1 MMLHMLFQ
9 SAYHAAPYIG
19 YHRVPG
25 DSTGGSPA
33 NTGDPVFWLRS
44 VATIRLG
51 IAPTF
56 AKHLSLA
63 TGCTKTCAE
72 VGDLHKRRR
81 CAALFREKRFRACS
95 LAIHVCPNGQRGFDI
110 KDIDLPPSSTLSG
123 AQQGGSLPFRLETQ
137 FAHASSRGVPLL
149 VKRDDHLILT
159 SAPYSF
165 LSHLLSAMVTP

>member
-9 SAYHAAPYIG
+9 SAYHAALYIG

-25 DSTGGSPA
+25 DSTGGSSA

-56 AKHLSLA
+56 AEHLSLA

-72 VGDLHKRRR
+72 VGDLQSGD
-81 CAALFREKRFRACS
+81 AAPRHFERK
-95 LAIHVCPNGQRGFDI
+95 
-110 KDIDLPPSSTLSG
+110 
-123 AQQGGSLPFRLETQ
+123 GSLPAL
-137 FAHASSRGVPLL
+137 S
-149 VKRDDHLILT
+149 
-159 SAPYSF
+159 PYTC
-165 LSHLLSAMVTP
+165 A

>member
-1 MMLHMLFQ
+1 MLHRLFQ
-9 SAYHAAPYIG
+9 SANHAAPYMR

-25 DSTGGSPA
+25 DSTGGSSA

-72 VGDLHKRRR
+72 VGDLHSGD
-81 CAALFREKRFRACS
+81 AAPRSFERKGSLPA
-95 LAIHVCPNGQRGFDI
+95 LAIHVCLNAQRGFDI
-110 KDIDLPPSSTLSG
+110 KDIDLPPSSTLSR
-123 AQQGGSLPFRLETQ
+123 AQQGGTLLPFRLETRYV
-137 FAHASSRGVPLL
+137 HVSLRGVPLL
-149 VKRDDHLILT
+149 VKRDDPSIILT

-165 LSHLLSAMVTP
+165 LSHLLSAMVTL